1 MTGLNKD
8 QYHSLLEIAESLQAA
23 DYGQRWPQE
32 YNCFFCL
39 WGYFNS
45 IYDKLYTDDKEWKR
59 IARFALDE
67 QFSISVWNA
76 LNMDTVQELTR
87 QPCVGN
93 GRDEYK
99 PVDHVRIAFH
109 TLRTEFQVDVQEVC
123 QNEKCKRR
131 RELGWQLCSERD
143 WPDLPRTI
151 QEPEHAKRTPLG
163 ATLTILY
170 QIRNNLFHGSKLEM
184 HDPQRERNRLLV
196 DLSAQIMDQLLR
208 EVVRFTEQL
217 PLVEAR

>member
-23 DYGQRWPQE
+23 DYGQRWPPG
-32 YNCFFCL
+32 YNRFFCL
-39 WGYFNS
+39 WGYFNC
-45 IYDKLYTDDKEWKR
+45 IYDKLHTDDKEWKR
-59 IARFALDE
+59 IASFALDE
-67 QFSISVWNA
+67 QFSISVWNT
-76 LNMDTVQELTR
+76 LDMDTMQELGR

-93 GRDEYK
+93 GRNEYK

-109 TLRTEFQVDVQEVC
+109 TLRTKFQVDVREVC
-123 QNEKCKRR
+123 QSEKCKRR

-143 WPDLPRTI
+143 WPDLPQTI
-151 QEPEHAKRTPLG
+151 QEPEHAKHTPLG
-163 ATLTILY
+163 ATLAILY

-184 HDPQRERNRLLV
+184 HGPQRERNLLLV
-196 DLSAQIMDQLLR
+196 DLSARIMNQLLR

-217 PLVEAR
+217 PLVEVR